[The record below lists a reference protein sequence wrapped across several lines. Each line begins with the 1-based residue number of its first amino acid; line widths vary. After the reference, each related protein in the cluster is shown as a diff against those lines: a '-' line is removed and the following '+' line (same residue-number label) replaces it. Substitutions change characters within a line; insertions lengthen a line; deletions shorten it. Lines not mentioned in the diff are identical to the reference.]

1 MSSCAP
7 IVYRYSRVTVFTDS
21 KRLRKMAQMIF
32 EDFLRH
38 RLFQRTVGSLFV
50 VMSLSACDDFD
61 PAPVEFSQEDI
72 IAVGNIQTLEVR
84 QRVLASLPEEA
95 QAVDAK
101 QAELGRLLFWDP
113 ILSGDSDVACAT
125 CHLPEAGY
133 SDNQHQAIGVGGVGR
148 AEDRTVGSIGRV
160 PRNSQTVLN
169 TAWNGINELGVFD
182 PVNAPMFWD
191 NRTKSLELQAIEP
204 IRSREEMRGDNVS
217 ESDIDELIL
226 SRLNSIPEYRS
237 LFSDAFAVD
246 SISIENVAA
255 ALANF
260 QRTLVANN
268 SAFDRWMRGEPD
280 AMTDQQL
287 SGMQEFVI
295 AGCADCHSGPLFSD
309 FLPHVL
315 GVQEGI
321 DVTEPDSGTGNFAFR
336 TPTLRQ
342 LKFTAPYFHAGQFT
356 SLAAAV
362 DFYDERRASNNPN
375 VANEDLDVELLEVPE
390 MDDGRG
396 AIIMEFLD
404 ALNDASFDQRIPES
418 VPSGLLPGGFN

>member
-1 MSSCAP
+1 M
-7 IVYRYSRVTVFTDS
+7 
-21 KRLRKMAQMIF
+21 
-32 EDFLRH
+32 
-38 RLFQRTVGSLFV
+38 QRTLGGLIVAIL
-50 VMSLSACDDFD
+50 LSACDDFD
-61 PAPVEFSQEDI
+61 PAPIEFSQEDI
-72 IAVGNIQTLEVR
+72 VAIGTIQTLEVR

-95 QAVDAK
+95 QAVDDK

-148 AEDRTVGSIGRV
+148 AEDRTAGSIGRV

-169 TAWNGINELGVFD
+169 TVWNGINEFGLFD
-182 PVNAPMFWD
+182 RDNAPMFWD

-217 ESDIDELIL
+217 ENDIDRVIL
-226 SRLNSIPEYRS
+226 SRLNSIPEYK
-237 LFSDAFAVD
+237 LMFSDAFGIE
-246 SISIENVAA
+246 SISIEQVAA

-268 SAFDRWMRGEPD
+268 SPFDRWMRGEPD
-280 AMTDQQL
+280 AMTEQQL

-321 DVTEPDSGTGNFAFR
+321 DVTEPDTGAGNFAFR

-356 SLAAAV
+356 TLAAAV

-375 VANEDLDVELLEVPE
+375 VSNEELDEELIDVPE

-396 AIIMEFLD
+396 AIIVKFLE
-404 ALNDASFDQRIPES
+404 ALNDSAFDQGIPES
-418 VPSGLLPGGFN
+418 VPSGLSPGGFD